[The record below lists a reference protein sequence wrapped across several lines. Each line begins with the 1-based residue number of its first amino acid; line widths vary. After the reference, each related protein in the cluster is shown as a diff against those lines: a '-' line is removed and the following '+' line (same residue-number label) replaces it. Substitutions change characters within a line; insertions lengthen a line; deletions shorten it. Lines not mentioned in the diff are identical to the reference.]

1 MRISLMP
8 RKSIF
13 FTQFQKHAE
22 NTLEAAQALEDLLE
36 NFTDVERKVG
46 QIHAIEHYGD
56 NLTHEIVRELNA
68 TFVTPLDRED
78 ILGLASRLDDVADLA
93 NDVAELVHLYKIQR
107 TRPAAVRQ
115 AKILVSASEELV
127 EMMRRLEGLK
137 DLEQHWIKLHTFEN
151 EGDQI
156 FREAVGELFA
166 TERDAIE
173 LVKWKDLYERIEI
186 AIDRCE
192 DIANIVET
200 IKIKHS

>member
-1 MRISLMP
+1 MP

-22 NTLEAAQALEDLLE
+22 NTREAALALADLLE
-36 NFTDVERKVG
+36 HFMDVERKVG
-46 QIHAIEHYGD
+46 NIHAIEHYGD

-93 NDVAELVHLYKIQR
+93 NDVAELILIYKIGHV
-107 TRPAAVRQ
+107 RPAAVRQ
-115 AKILVSASEELV
+115 SKILVSATEELV
-127 EMMRRLEGLK
+127 TMMQRLEGLK
-137 DLEQHWIKLHTFEN
+137 DLQEHWIKLHTFEN

-156 FREAVGELFA
+156 FREAIGELFA

-173 LVKWKDLYERIEI
+173 LVKWKDLFERIEI

>member
-1 MRISLMP
+1 MRLSLMP

-22 NTLEAAQALEDLLE
+22 NTREAALALADLLE
-36 NFTDVERKVG
+36 HFMDVERKVG
-46 QIHAIEHYGD
+46 NIQAIEHYGD
-56 NLTHEIVRELNA
+56 NLTHEIVRELNG

-93 NDVAELVHLYKIQR
+93 NDVAELILIYKIDR
-107 TRPAAVRQ
+107 VRPAAVRQ
-115 AKILVSASEELV
+115 AKILVAATDELV
-127 EMMRRLEGLK
+127 LMMQRLEGLK
-137 DLEQHWIKLHTFEN
+137 DLQEHWIKLHTFEN
-151 EGDQI
+151 EGDHV
-156 FREAVGELFA
+156 FREAIGELFA
-166 TERDAIE
+166 AERDAIE
-173 LVKWKDLYERIEI
+173 LVKWKDLFERIEI

>member
-1 MRISLMP
+1 MRLSLMP

-13 FTQFQKHAE
+13 FAQFQKHAE
-22 NTLEAAQALEDLLE
+22 NTREAARALEDLLTD
-36 NFTDVERKVG
+36 FTNVERKVG
-46 QIHAIEHYGD
+46 NIHAIEHYGD
-56 NLTHEIVRELNA
+56 NLTHEIVRELNG

-93 NDVAELVHLYKIQR
+93 NDVAELILIYKIDR
-107 TRPAAVRQ
+107 VRPAAARQ
-115 AKILVSASEELV
+115 AKILVAAADELV
-127 EMMRRLEGLK
+127 VMMARLEGLK
-137 DLEQHWIKLHTFEN
+137 DLQEHWIKLHTFEN

-156 FREAVGELFA
+156 FREAIGELFA

-173 LVKWKDLYERIEI
+173 LVKWKDLFERIEI

>member
-1 MRISLMP
+1 MRLSLLP

-22 NTLEAAQALEDLLE
+22 NTREAALALADLLE
-36 NFTDVERKVG
+36 HFMDVERKVG
-46 QIHAIEHYGD
+46 NIHAIEHYGD
-56 NLTHEIVRELNA
+56 NLTHEIVRELNG

-93 NDVAELVHLYKIQR
+93 NDVAELILIYKIDHV
-107 TRPAAVRQ
+107 RPAAVRQ
-115 AKILVSASEELV
+115 AKILVSATDELV
-127 EMMRRLEGLK
+127 VMMQRLQGLK
-137 DLEQHWIKLHTFEN
+137 DLQEHWIKLHTFEN

-156 FREAVGELFA
+156 FREAIGELFA

-173 LVKWKDLYERIEI
+173 LVKWKDLFERIEI

>member
-1 MRISLMP
+1 MP

-22 NTLEAAQALEDLLE
+22 NTREAALALADLLE
-36 NFTDVERKVG
+36 HFMDVERKVG
-46 QIHAIEHYGD
+46 NIHAIEHYGD

-93 NDVAELVHLYKIQR
+93 NDVAELILIYKIGHV
-107 TRPAAVRQ
+107 RPAAVRQ
-115 AKILVSASEELV
+115 SKILVSATEELV
-127 EMMRRLEGLK
+127 TMMQRLEGLK
-137 DLEQHWIKLHTFEN
+137 DLQEHWIKLHTFEN
-151 EGDQI
+151 EGDHV
-156 FREAVGELFA
+156 FREAIGELFA

-173 LVKWKDLYERIEI
+173 LVKWKDLFERIEI

>member
-1 MRISLMP
+1 MP

-22 NTLEAAQALEDLLE
+22 NTREAALALADLLE
-36 NFTDVERKVG
+36 HFTDVERKVG
-46 QIHAIEHYGD
+46 NIHAIEHYGD

-93 NDVAELVHLYKIQR
+93 NDVAELILIYKIGHV
-107 TRPAAVRQ
+107 RPAAVRQ
-115 AKILVSASEELV
+115 SKILVSATEELV
-127 EMMRRLEGLK
+127 TMMQRLEGLK
-137 DLEQHWIKLHTFEN
+137 DLQEHWIKLHTFEN

-156 FREAVGELFA
+156 FREAIGELFA

-173 LVKWKDLYERIEI
+173 LVKWKDLFERIEI

>member
-1 MRISLMP
+1 MRLSLVP

-22 NTLEAAQALEDLLE
+22 NTREAAMALADLLE
-36 NFTDVERKVG
+36 NFQDVERKVG
-46 QIHAIEHYGD
+46 NIHAIEHYGD

-93 NDVAELVHLYKIQR
+93 NDVAELIHLYKIQR
-107 TRPAAVRQ
+107 VKAPAVRQ
-115 AKILVSASEELV
+115 AKILVSAATELV
-127 EMMRRLEGLK
+127 EMMQRLEKLK

>member
-1 MRISLMP
+1 MRLSLVP
-8 RKSIF
+8 RKSVF
-13 FTQFQKHAE
+13 FTLFRKHAE
-22 NTLEAAQALEDLLE
+22 NTREAAEALADLLG
-36 NFTDVERKVG
+36 NFADVERKVG
-46 QIHAIEHYGD
+46 NIHAIEHLGD
-56 NLTHEIVRELNA
+56 ELTHEIVKELNG

-107 TRPAAVRQ
+107 VRPAAVRQ
-115 AKILVSASEELV
+115 AKILVSATTELV
-127 EMMRRLEGLK
+127 EMMDRLERLR
-137 DLEQHWIKLHTFEN
+137 DLEQHWIRLHTFEN

-173 LVKWKDLYERIEI
+173 IVKWKDLYERIEI
-186 AIDRCE
+186 AVDRCE

>member
-1 MRISLMP
+1 MRLSLMP

-22 NTLEAAQALEDLLE
+22 NTREAALALADLLE
-36 NFTDVERKVG
+36 HFMDVERKVG
-46 QIHAIEHYGD
+46 NIHAIEHYGD

-93 NDVAELVHLYKIQR
+93 NDVAELILIYKIGHV
-107 TRPAAVRQ
+107 RPAAVRQ
-115 AKILVSASEELV
+115 SKILVSATEELV
-127 EMMRRLEGLK
+127 TMMQRLEGLK
-137 DLEQHWIKLHTFEN
+137 DLQEHWIKLHTFEN

-156 FREAVGELFA
+156 FREAIGELFA

-173 LVKWKDLYERIEI
+173 LVKWKDLFERIEI

>member
-1 MRISLMP
+1 MRFSLLP

-22 NTLEAAQALEDLLE
+22 NTREAALALTDLLE
-36 NFTDVERKVG
+36 NFQDIERKVG
-46 QIHAIEHYGD
+46 NIHAIEHYGD
-56 NLTHEIVRELNA
+56 NLTHEIVRELNG

-78 ILGLASRLDDVADLA
+78 ILGLASRLDDVADLS
-93 NDVAELVHLYKIQR
+93 NDVAELILIYKIGSV
-107 TRPAAVRQ
+107 RPAAVRQ
-115 AKILVSASEELV
+115 SKILVAATDELV
-127 EMMRRLEGLK
+127 TMMKRLEGLK
-137 DLEQHWIKLHTFEN
+137 DLQEHWIKLHTFEN

-156 FREAVGELFA
+156 FREAIGELFA
-166 TERDAIE
+166 TEHDAIE

>member
-1 MRISLMP
+1 MRLSLMP

-13 FTQFQKHAE
+13 FAQFHKHAE
-22 NTLEAAQALEDLLE
+22 NTREAALALADLLE
-36 NFTDVERKVG
+36 NFQDVERKVG
-46 QIHAIEHYGD
+46 NIQAIEHYGD

-93 NDVAELVHLYKIQR
+93 NDVAELIYLYKIQR
-107 TRPAAVRQ
+107 VRPAAVRQ
-115 AKILVSASEELV
+115 AKILVSAANELV
-127 EMMRRLEGLK
+127 EMMSRLERLR

-151 EGDQI
+151 EGDRI

-166 TERDAIE
+166 SERDAIE

>member
-1 MRISLMP
+1 MRLSLMP

-22 NTLEAAQALEDLLE
+22 NTREAALALADLLE
-36 NFTDVERKVG
+36 NFQDVERKVG
-46 QIHAIEHYGD
+46 NIHAIEHYGD

-93 NDVAELVHLYKIQR
+93 NDVAELILIYKIGHV
-107 TRPAAVRQ
+107 RPAAVRQ
-115 AKILVSASEELV
+115 SKILVSATDELV
-127 EMMRRLEGLK
+127 TMMQRLEGLK
-137 DLEQHWIKLHTFEN
+137 DLQEHWIKLHTFEN

-156 FREAVGELFA
+156 FREAIGELFA

-173 LVKWKDLYERIEI
+173 LVKWKDLFERIEI

>member
-1 MRISLMP
+1 MRFSLMP
-8 RKSIF
+8 RKSVF
-13 FTQFQKHAE
+13 FTQFQEHAK
-22 NTLEAAQALEDLLE
+22 NTRKAAEALQDLLE
-36 NFTDVERKVG
+36 DFTDIDRKVG
-46 QIHAIEHYGD
+46 NIQEIEHHGD

-93 NDVAELVHLYKIQR
+93 NDVAELILIYKIDHV
-107 TRPAAVRQ
+107 RPAAVRQ
-115 AKILVSASEELV
+115 AKILVSAATELV
-127 EMMRRLEGLK
+127 AMMDRLEKLK

-156 FREAVGELFA
+156 FREAIGELFG

-173 LVKWKDLYERIEI
+173 LVKWKDLFERIEI

>member
-1 MRISLMP
+1 MP

-22 NTLEAAQALEDLLE
+22 NTREAALALTDLLE
-36 NFTDVERKVG
+36 NFQDVERKVG
-46 QIHAIEHYGD
+46 NIHAIEHYGD

-93 NDVAELVHLYKIQR
+93 NDVAELILIYKIGHVR
-107 TRPAAVRQ
+107 AAAVRQ
-115 AKILVSASEELV
+115 SKILVSATEELV
-127 EMMRRLEGLK
+127 TMMKRLEGLK
-137 DLEQHWIKLHTFEN
+137 DLQEHWIKLHTYEN

-156 FREAVGELFA
+156 FREAIGELFA

>member
-1 MRISLMP
+1 MRLSLVP

-22 NTLEAAQALEDLLE
+22 NTREAAVALEDLLE
-36 NFTDVERKVG
+36 NFMDVERKVG
-46 QIHAIEHYGD
+46 NIHAIEHYGD

-93 NDVAELVHLYKIQR
+93 NDVAELIHLYKIQR
-107 TRPAAVRQ
+107 VKPPAVRQ
-115 AKILVSASEELV
+115 AKILVSAATELV
-127 EMMRRLEGLK
+127 EMMQRLEKLK

-156 FREAVGELFA
+156 FREAVADLFA

>member
-1 MRISLMP
+1 MRLSLIP
-8 RKSIF
+8 RRSIF

-22 NTLEAAQALEDLLE
+22 NTREAALALTDLLE
-36 NFTDVERKVG
+36 NFQDVERKVG
-46 QIHAIEHYGD
+46 NIHAIEHYGD
-56 NLTHEIVRELNA
+56 DLTHEIVRELNA

-93 NDVAELVHLYKIQR
+93 NDVAELILIYKIGR
-107 TRPAAVRQ
+107 VRPAAVRQ
-115 AKILVSASEELV
+115 SKILVSATDELV
-127 EMMRRLEGLK
+127 TMMKRLEGLK
-137 DLEQHWIKLHTFEN
+137 DLQEHWIKLHTFEN

-156 FREAVGELFA
+156 FREAIGELFA